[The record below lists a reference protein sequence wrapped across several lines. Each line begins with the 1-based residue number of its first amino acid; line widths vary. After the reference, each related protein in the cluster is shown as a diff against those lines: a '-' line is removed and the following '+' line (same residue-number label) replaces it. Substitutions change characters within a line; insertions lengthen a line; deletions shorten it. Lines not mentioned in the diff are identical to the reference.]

1 VIVAGDIGGTKTIL
15 ALFPGDRVP
24 RKAVFEAVFP
34 SRSYTSLE
42 DVAREFLGMAQVEPH
57 RTQLRAACFGIA
69 GPVVEGKVRT
79 SNLPWVVTESGLSE
93 VFGFQTVFLIND
105 LEAAAYGVLTLE
117 PAEMV
122 CLNPG
127 RPAPRDTRALIAA
140 GTGLGEALI
149 FCRGGEDFV
158 PMPSEGGH
166 ADFAPRTD
174 REIELLRFLRRQWDH
189 VSYER
194 VLSGPGLMNIY
205 RFLRHQGAKE
215 TPSVEAAIEEAED
228 SSAAVSQAAL
238 EGTSETCA
246 EALRIFV
253 SIYGAEAGNLGLK
266 SKSTG
271 GVYVGGGIAPKIRSW
286 LEGGLFMEAFLNKGR
301 MRPLMESMPV
311 HLVLNPRTAL
321 LGAADFAR
329 RRVAGA

>member
-1 VIVAGDIGGTKTIL
+1 MIVAGDIGGTKTIL
-15 ALFPGDRVP
+15 ALFAGDSTP
-24 RKAVFEAVFP
+24 RTAVFEAVFP
-34 SRSYTSLE
+34 SRSYSALE
-42 DVAREFLGMAQVEPH
+42 EVVQEFLAMPPVAAH
-57 RTQLRAACFGIA
+57 RTELRAACFGIA
-69 GPVVEGKVRT
+69 GPVVEGTVRT
-79 SNLPWVVTESGLSE
+79 SNLPWMVTERGLGE
-93 VFGFQTVFLIND
+93 VFGFRSVFLIND
-105 LEAAAYGVLTLE
+105 LEAAGYGVLTLDG
-117 PAEMV
+117 AEMA

-127 RPAPRDTRALIAA
+127 RPGPRDTRSLIAA

-149 FCRGGEDFV
+149 FCRGEGDFV
-158 PMPSEGGH
+158 PLPSEGGH
-166 ADFAPRTD
+166 CDFAPRTEQ
-174 REIELLRFLRRQWDH
+174 EIELLRFLRRQWEH

-215 TPSVEAAIEEAED
+215 SPAVEAAIEAAED

-253 SIYGAEAGNLGLK
+253 SIYGAEAGNLALK
-266 SKSTG
+266 GKSTG
-271 GVYVGGGIAPKIRSW
+271 GVYVGGGIAPKIRAR
-286 LEGGLFMEAFLNKGR
+286 LEGGLFMESFLDKGR

-329 RRVAGA
+329 RRAAGA